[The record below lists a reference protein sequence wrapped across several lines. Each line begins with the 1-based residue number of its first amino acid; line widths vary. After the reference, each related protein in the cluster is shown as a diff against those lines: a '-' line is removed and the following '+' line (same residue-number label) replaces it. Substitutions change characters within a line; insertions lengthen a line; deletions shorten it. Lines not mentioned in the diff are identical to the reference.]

1 MFDVDTYR
9 ANAQHCL
16 RMAED
21 PLNWERKQTWLN
33 MAETWL
39 GMIPQPQRRPEGI
52 LKKLSG
58 IWESSRSL
66 PGHGISGLCV
76 KTERLCRRR
85 ER

>member
-1 MFDVDTYR
+1 MFDLDTYR

-39 GMIPQPQRRPEGI
+39 GMIPQPERRPEEMFE
-52 LKKLSG
+52 KLSE
-58 IWESSRSL
+58 IRESNRSL
-66 PGHGISGLCV
+66 PGHGISGLV
-76 KTERLCRRR
+76 PYQRGRV
-85 ER
+85 

>member
-39 GMIPQPQRRPEGI
+39 AMIPQPQRRPEEMFEKAVRDQGKQQALLPDLPARRNAQGI
-52 LKKLSG
+52 Q
-58 IWESSRSL
+58 
-66 PGHGISGLCV
+66 V
-76 KTERLCRRR
+76 T
-85 ER
+85 

>member
-1 MFDVDTYR
+1 MFDMDTYR

-39 GMIPQPQRRPEGI
+39 GMIPQPQRRPEEMFEKAVRGQGRQQEP
-52 LKKLSG
+52 SG
-58 IWESSRSL
+58 SR
-66 PGHGISGLCV
+66 H
-76 KTERLCRRR
+76 
-85 ER
+85 

>member
-21 PLNWERKQTWLN
+21 PLNWERKRTWLK

-39 GMIPQPQRRPEGI
+39 GMIPQSQRRPEETG
-52 LKKLSG
+52 
-58 IWESSRSL
+58 SL
-66 PGHGISGLCV
+66 Q
-76 KTERLCRRR
+76 
-85 ER
+85 

>member
-1 MFDVDTYR
+1 MFDVDTYW

-39 GMIPQPQRRPEGI
+39 GMIPQPQRRP
-52 LKKLSG
+52 
-58 IWESSRSL
+58 
-66 PGHGISGLCV
+66 
-76 KTERLCRRR
+76 
-85 ER
+85 

>member
-39 GMIPQPQRRPEGI
+39 GMIPQPQRRPEEI
-52 LKKLSG
+52 F
-58 IWESSRSL
+58 E
-66 PGHGISGLCV
+66 
-76 KTERLCRRR
+76 
-85 ER
+85 

>member
-39 GMIPQPQRRPEGI
+39 GMIPQPQRRPVEKAVRDLG
-52 LKKLSG
+52 KQQEPSG
-58 IWESSRSL
+58 SR
-66 PGHGISGLCV
+66 H
-76 KTERLCRRR
+76 
-85 ER
+85 